1 MKFSLV
7 VDLRTM
13 NLGITDIISIKDE
26 QTTRHLRYYTLKF
39 ERSVYFTNFKNHS
52 LINKCKLTKLREV
65 GNFPKTGFRPG
76 VLQQNHKGKIHEKM
90 AMYNLRVH
98 L

>member
-26 QTTRHLRYYTLKF
+26 QTTRLLRYYTLKF
-39 ERSVYFTNFKNHS
+39 ERSVDFTNFKNHS
-52 LINKCKLTKLREV
+52 LIYKCKLTKLREV

-76 VLQQNHKGKIHEKM
+76 VLQQNHKGKTHEKM